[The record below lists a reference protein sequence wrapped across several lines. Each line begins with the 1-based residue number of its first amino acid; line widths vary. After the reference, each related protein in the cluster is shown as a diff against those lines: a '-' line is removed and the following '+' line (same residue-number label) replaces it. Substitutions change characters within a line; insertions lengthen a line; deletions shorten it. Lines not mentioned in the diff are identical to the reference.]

1 MAGKEEILVD
11 WTKTKSG
18 KRILELEQVEQNVAR
33 LLHFA
38 GCTLASLHPDPLST
52 FTSRTIQIDDVSSD
66 SESNQADKAT
76 VPEPEAEPDKATEFE
91 KYAGEYY
98 ATLNEIQLS
107 LRTSIRHLRLSR
119 ASPAPLLDPSF
130 GSLRNPG
137 GGGIGT
143 GSMAF
148 GLGQAS
154 ENETGKEETKLS
166 VPAMVL
172 EKEAWEE
179 LGKALAAPGGREGA

>member
-1 MAGKEEILVD
+1 M
-11 WTKTKSG
+11 
-18 KRILELEQVEQNVAR
+18 AR

-52 FTSRTIQIDDVSSD
+52 FTSRTIQIDDDSSD

-76 VPEPEAEPDKATEFE
+76 APEPEAEPDKATEFE

-98 ATLNEIQLS
+98 ATLNVRPSPLLLLSEANSRSPSPQEIQLS